1 MERYSKSVLLKE
13 IKALG
18 LSTRSYRCITCLE
31 IKTIGDLVKFT
42 ESDLLKIKNFGAKSL
57 DEVTS
62 RLGNI
67 GLRLG
72 IYPFNEGQLNDAQK
86 LFLNKNIESCN
97 FSIRSLKCLRNLGI
111 KTISDLIKKN
121 ESELIKEKNFGA
133 KSLYEIKS
141 LLSKFNMFLGMS
153 IPHEELKNADAVYK
167 DAIYPTYPIFQGTP
181 HELKHFEKI
190 EPKLLELNLS
200 FCGFKDN
207 EIIFFRKQGI
217 DKFID
222 LLYVSYQRVLLI
234 FANTK
239 KAEKIVGK
247 ASLFLDKLINESKL
261 ECKLLHDW
269 LLYAKSELSSDQNF
283 ERIFK
288 SKKYMDI
295 FKRRYCK
302 KKGETFREI
311 GRVISLSPERVRQ
324 ICSNVLDVL
333 YKSLIFPF
341 RIFIDTF
348 ISEFHK
354 NKRLVA
360 FDGCLDII
368 ESFAFRLF
376 NLIVSHRD
384 ERITFDNK
392 AKVWRENS
400 NDLLIKIEKFLEK
413 RLKKGDELSRNQ
425 IESLAL
431 EFILEND
438 LTHYNQSAISSLF
451 ITYHFNDYEEKFF
464 YKKIEKAKIFENII
478 KNYFP
483 EGIAIY
489 KKKDVFFE
497 TLKSKGYS
505 NIIDISEQTILH
517 LAVDSENIVLWDW
530 GVYIHKDNITINED
544 ILDRV
549 EKWVQVK
556 LTSNI
561 PRVSLFGAFFEFE
574 HDCKRAGIQNE
585 HALYT
590 CMKLKYNSKF
600 SFLKAPYV
608 SLPKTKKRVES
619 FKVLE
624 NYLLGFKDGIG
635 KSQIKAGLG
644 LRDYQV
650 AQRIND
656 SDKILPWDYG
666 KVIHTDNIY
675 FNSDDLI
682 QIDRWI
688 KRNIDKYNHLSIL
701 RVFEDNIVLCKKNK
715 ISGARKL
722 YSVINKYYGS
732 DSFLLP
738 GYPLILNKN
747 HGIADDGFLS
757 LNDLVNHYFSSKGE
771 IITKLQLNEYF
782 VKERGY
788 RRGIID
794 IVTDICDD
802 IIKYTQNSFVSLKTI
817 GWSDKKALALENIA
831 LEKFKRDSQPQ
842 RPFSFVEDLLE
853 MELLPSLDGNISWQ
867 KTLLIELLELVD
879 NIKLLGT
886 KKEIY
891 VFVPNQFGIETTE
904 DLIHYVLKNEFGGA
918 ANKNEFTKRL
928 NELRIAKKINLS
940 EYTGFTV
947 KNEEVFIT

>member
-1 MERYSKSVLLKE
+1 MERYSEAVLLKE
-13 IKALG
+13 IEALG
-18 LSTRSYRCITCLE
+18 LSIRSYRCFACLG

-57 DEVTS
+57 DEVNS
-62 RLGNI
+62 KLRKI

-97 FSIRSLKCLRNLGI
+97 FSIRTLKCLRYLGI
-111 KTISDLIKKN
+111 KTISDLIKKK
-121 ESELIKEKNFGA
+121 ESELIKEKNFGE
-133 KSLYEIKS
+133 KSLNEINF
-141 LLSKFNMFLGMS
+141 LLNKYNMFLGMS
-153 IPHEELKNADAVYK
+153 FADEDHKAAAAAYK
-167 DAIYPTYPIFQGTP
+167 DTIYPIFQGTP
-181 HELKHFEKI
+181 HELTCFKKI
-190 EPKLLELNLS
+190 EPKFLELNLS

-207 EIIFFRKQGI
+207 EIILLRKHGI

-234 FANTK
+234 FGNTEN
-239 KAEKIVGK
+239 AEKIIRK
-247 ASLFLDKLINESKL
+247 ASFFLDKLINQGIM
-261 ECKLLHDW
+261 ECKSLHDW
-269 LLYAKSELSSDQNF
+269 LSYAKSELCSDQNF

-288 SKKYMDI
+288 SKKYIEI
-295 FKRRYCK
+295 FKKRYCK

-311 GRVISLSPERVRQ
+311 GRVMSLSPERVRQ
-324 ICSNVLDVL
+324 ICSTLLTVL
-333 YKSLIFPF
+333 YRSLLFPF

-368 ESFAFRLF
+368 DSFAFRLF
-376 NLIVSHRD
+376 NLIISHRD
-384 ERITFDNK
+384 EKITFDNK

-400 NDLLIKIEKFLEK
+400 NDLLIKVEKFLEK
-413 RLKKGDELSRNQ
+413 RLKQGDELSGNQ

-438 LTHYNQSAISSLF
+438 LTHYNQSSISSLF
-451 ITYHFNDYEEKFF
+451 ITYHFDGYEEKFF
-464 YKKIEKAKIFENII
+464 YKKIDKAKIFENII
-478 KNYFP
+478 KNCFP

-517 LAVDSENIVLWDW
+517 LAVDSENIVLWNW
-530 GVYIHKDNITINED
+530 GVYIHKDNIRVNDD
-544 ILDRV
+544 ILESV

-556 LTSNI
+556 LTSDV

-574 HDCKRAGIQNE
+574 NDCKKAGIPNE
-585 HALYT
+585 HALYS
-590 CMKLKYNSKF
+590 CMKLKHRSKF

-608 SLPKTKKRVES
+608 SPLKTKQRVDS
-619 FKVLE
+619 LKVLE
-624 NYLLGFKDGIG
+624 NYLLRFKEGIR
-635 KSQIKAGLG
+635 KSQIKEGLG
-644 LRDYQV
+644 LKEYQV
-650 AQRIND
+650 EQRINE
-656 SDKILPWDYG
+656 SDEILRWGYG
-666 KVIHTDNIY
+666 KVIHVNNVY
-675 FNSDDLI
+675 FNPGDLK
-682 QIDRWI
+682 QIVRWI

-701 RVFEDNIVLCKKNK
+701 RVFEENIVLCKKNK

-722 YSVINKYYGS
+722 YSVINKYYGN

-738 GYPLILNKN
+738 GYPLILSKN
-747 HGIADDGFLS
+747 HGIEDDGFLS
-757 LNDLVNHYFSSKGE
+757 LNDLVNHYFSSKGG
-771 IITKLQLNEYF
+771 IITKQQLNEYF

-788 RRGIID
+788 KKNIANT
-794 IVTDICDD
+794 VAYLCAD
-802 IIKYTQNSFVSLKTI
+802 IIRYTQNSFVSLETI
-817 GWSDKKALALENIA
+817 GWSDKKASALEGIA
-831 LEKFKRDSQPQ
+831 LNRFKRDSQPQ

-853 MELLPSLDGNISWQ
+853 MELLPSLKSNISWQ

-886 KKEIY
+886 RKEIY
-891 VFVPNQFGIETTE
+891 VFVPNQFEIETTE
-904 DLIHYVLKNEFGGA
+904 DLIHYVLENEFGGA
-918 ANKNEFTKRL
+918 ANKNEFTQRL
-928 NELRIAKKINLS
+928 NELRIAKKTNLA

-947 KNEEVFIT
+947 KNEEVFIN

>member
-1 MERYSKSVLLKE
+1 MKKVNEAVLLKD
-13 IKALG
+13 IKVLG
-18 LSTRSYRCITCLE
+18 LSTRSYRRFTWLGIE
-31 IKTIGDLVKFT
+31 TIGDLIKFT
-42 ESDLLKIKNFGAKSL
+42 GSDLLKIKNLGVISL
-57 DEVTS
+57 DEINS
-62 RLGNI
+62 KLENI

-72 IYPFNEGQLNDAQK
+72 MNNFNEDQLNDAQK
-86 LFLNKNIESCN
+86 LFLKKNIEYCN

-111 KTISDLIKKN
+111 QTIADLIRKK
-121 ESELIKEKNFGA
+121 ESELLKEKNFAA
-133 KSLYEIKS
+133 KSLNEIKS
-141 LLSKFNMFLGMS
+141 LLGKFNMFLGMS
-153 IPHEELKNADAVYK
+153 IPDEEFTNAAVEYNHT
-167 DAIYPTYPIFQGTP
+167 IYPIFKGTP
-181 HELKHFEKI
+181 HELKHFGKI
-190 EPKLLELNLS
+190 EPELLELDLS
-200 FCGFKDN
+200 LCDFKDN
-207 EIIFFRKQGI
+207 EIVLLRKHGI

-222 LLYVSYQRVLLI
+222 LLYADYQRVLLI
-234 FANTK
+234 FENEK
-239 KAEKIVGK
+239 KTEKIVMK
-247 ASLFLDKLINESKL
+247 ASLFLDKLINESIV
-261 ECKLLHDW
+261 ECKSLRDW
-269 LLYAKSELSSDQNF
+269 LAYAKNELSAHQIF
-283 ERIFK
+283 EKIFK
-288 SKKYMDI
+288 KKKYIEI

-302 KKGETFREI
+302 EKGETFREI
-311 GRVISLSPERVRQ
+311 GRVVSFSPERVRQ
-324 ICSNVLDVL
+324 VCSNLLTVL
-333 YKSLIFPF
+333 YKSLLLPF

-354 NKRLVA
+354 NKRLVV
-360 FDGCLDII
+360 FDGCLDNID
-368 ESFAFRLF
+368 SFEFRLF
-376 NLIVSHRD
+376 NLIISHRD
-384 ERITFDNK
+384 EKITFDNK

-425 IESLAL
+425 LESIAL
-431 EFILEND
+431 EFILEHD
-438 LTHYNQSAISSLF
+438 LTHYNQSAISRLF
-451 ITYHFNDYEEKFF
+451 IAYQFDEFQEKLF
-464 YKKIEKAKIFENII
+464 YIKADKAKILENII

-497 TLKSKGYS
+497 VLERKGY
-505 NIIDISEQTILH
+505 NGIIDISEQSILH
-517 LAVDSENIVLWDW
+517 RVIDSESIVLWDW
-530 GVYIHKDNITINED
+530 GVYIHIDNIRVNRD

-556 LTSNI
+556 LASNI

-574 HDCKRAGIQNE
+574 HDCKRAGIPNE

-590 CMKLKYNSKF
+590 CMKLKYSSKF

-656 SDKILPWDYG
+656 SDKILPWGYG
-666 KVIHTDNIY
+666 KVIHIDNVY
-675 FNSDDLI
+675 FNPDDLI
-682 QIDRWI
+682 QIVRWI

-715 ISGARKL
+715 ISGARQL
-722 YSVINKYYGS
+722 YSVLNKYYGS

-738 GYPLILNKN
+738 GYPLILNKY
-747 HGIADDGFLS
+747 HEIEDDGYLS
-757 LNDLVNHYFSSKGE
+757 LNDLLNHYFSSKDA
-771 IITKLQLNEYF
+771 IITKQQLNDYF

-788 RRGIID
+788 RKGTID
-794 IVTDICDD
+794 MVIDICDD
-802 IIKYTQNSFVSLKTI
+802 IIRYTQNSFVSLKTI

-831 LEKFKRDSQPQ
+831 LERFKRDSQPQ

-853 MELLPSLDGNISWQ
+853 MESLPSLEGSISWQ

-879 NIKLLGT
+879 NIRLLGT

-891 VFVPNQFGIETTE
+891 VFIPNQFGIETTE
-904 DLIHYVLKNEFGGA
+904 DLIHFVLKNEFGGA
-918 ANKNEFTKRL
+918 ANKSEFTKRL
-928 NELRIAKKINLS
+928 NELRIAKNPNLA
-940 EYTGFTV
+940 EYTAFTI
-947 KNEEVFIT
+947 KDEEVFIN